1 MRIFNTNLKN
11 FNYVNIQQLILKFS
25 NLSSAL
31 LDFVPFMLVIG
42 QLNLMLRTMPLLLD
56 SSHQLLV
63 NP

>member
-63 NP
+63 NT